1 MGEAGPRLQILE
13 VNAMMMKF
21 CRGVMLVVATVAVA
35 SATDA
40 WAGKPLFSEEFENGP
55 LFNVTELGGLDT
67 GSVSETGVG
76 TVEVFARKNKF
87 SAEIVYK
94 GTVDNASG
102 KKFRIRFKALVE
114 VQSLE
119 HQAFFASF
127 DYSVAKNGAAVV
139 NVTLEGEGFEIPPDI
154 DPTVL
159 GLPFFSGF

>member
-1 MGEAGPRLQILE
+1 MGEAGLRLQILE
-13 VNAMMMKF
+13 VNAMMRKF
-21 CRGVMLVVATVAVA
+21 CRGVMLLVVATVAVA

-102 KKFRIRFKALVE
+102 KKFRIRF
-114 VQSLE
+114 
-119 HQAFFASF
+119 
-127 DYSVAKNGAAVV
+127 
-139 NVTLEGEGFEIPPDI
+139 
-154 DPTVL
+154 
-159 GLPFFSGF
+159 